1 MMSLWHSCVWVCV
14 RWIMV
19 SYVHSRCGPTD
30 SLGLEAGEAAQLWAL
45 SRIMRDFPLRST
57 GDSVLL
63 LNTLLLM
70 HPSTANVSVPQV
82 SVWKKQQVR
91 LFPSWKK
98 SCASFLTLTLCCH
111 ISTHIDCF
119 PLVLSVSLPPW
130 QTLLTCNSLQYILF
144 SFFSLSPP
152 SSTLCPA
159 EWVVPRVFVIRCFQ
173 LHSPSIAIILMV
185 QWKVVFG

>member
-1 MMSLWHSCVWVCV
+1 
-14 RWIMV
+14 
-19 SYVHSRCGPTD
+19 
-30 SLGLEAGEAAQLWAL
+30 
-45 SRIMRDFPLRST
+45 MRDFPLRST

-144 SFFSLSPP
+144 SFFLPLTSELHTLSCRVSRAPCFRYSLLSVAFPFNSYNP
-152 SSTLCPA
+152 NGAMKGCFWL
-159 EWVVPRVFVIRCFQ
+159 VIY
-173 LHSPSIAIILMV
+173 
-185 QWKVVFG
+185 